1 MSSLN
6 GLAGQLLG
14 QNVTRLLEEL
24 QLVVENLEN
33 HRRVLEMLKS
43 QEISLDQVQLLDG
56 GVIRIDAT
64 M

>member
-43 QEISLDQVQLLDG
+43 QEVSLDQVQLLDG
-56 GVIRIDAT
+56 GVIRIDPT
-64 M
+64 V

>member
-1 MSSLN
+1 
-6 GLAGQLLG
+6 
-14 QNVTRLLEEL
+14 
-24 QLVVENLEN
+24 VENLEN

>member
-1 MSSLN
+1 M
-6 GLAGQLLG
+6 
-14 QNVTRLLEEL
+14 
-24 QLVVENLEN
+24 ENLEN

>member
-1 MSSLN
+1 VSSLN